1 MSLRILKISVHW
13 TPAEAHAVLECLD
26 QLRDCVWERFGDA
39 IIESMREG
47 WGCPEVTTLCR
58 CHCRWGC
65 RKSSR
70 RSEGGCR
77 GPGGAPTPLSGQRQ
91 ITADLGR
98 R

>member
-47 WGCPEVTTLCR
+47 DGFPEGDDSLQM
-58 CHCRWGC
+58 
-65 RKSSR
+65 
-70 RSEGGCR
+70 
-77 GPGGAPTPLSGQRQ
+77 PLP
-91 ITADLGR
+91 LGMQEEQSPF
-98 R
+98 

>member
-47 WGCPEVTTLCR
+47 SRLPAGDDSLQMPLPLEVQEEHSLF
-58 CHCRWGC
+58 
-65 RKSSR
+65 
-70 RSEGGCR
+70 
-77 GPGGAPTPLSGQRQ
+77 
-91 ITADLGR
+91 
-98 R
+98 